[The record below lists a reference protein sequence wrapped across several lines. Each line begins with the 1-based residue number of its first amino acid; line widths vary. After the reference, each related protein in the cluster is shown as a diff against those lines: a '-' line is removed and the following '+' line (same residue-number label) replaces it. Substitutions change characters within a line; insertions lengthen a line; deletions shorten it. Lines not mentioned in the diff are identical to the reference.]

1 MPLMLITGGAGF
13 IGTNSAFYFAS
24 QGWQI
29 VILDNLSRQG
39 SSENLSWLQKQI
51 NLKFEKADIRD
62 RAAVDRIVLQNRP
75 DVILHLAAQVAVT
88 TSITN
93 PREDF
98 EINAIGTLNVLEA
111 IRLLSPETFLINA
124 STNKVYG
131 KMENTRVIEENNKY
145 ILENFRHGVD
155 EEQPLDFRSPYGCSK
170 GTADSYTREYS
181 SGFGL
186 NTVTFRQSC
195 IYGTRQFG
203 CDDQGWVAWFVIA
216 AIMGKQ
222 LTIFG
227 DGKQSRDVLWVDDL
241 VRAYD
246 SAIKHRKEVSGQTFN
261 IGGGQKNTISLL
273 GLITQLENILQK
285 PISIS
290 WGEWRSGD
298 QLAYSSNIAKA
309 KQLLNWEPSTPIATG
324 ILSLVDWVRGNINLT
339 SISPEHNLAKDGEQ
353 SIAE

>member
-24 QGWQI
+24 QGWKI
-29 VILDNLSRQG
+29 TILDNLSRQG
-39 SSENLSWLQKQI
+39 SYENLNWLQKQI
-51 NLKFEKADIRD
+51 NLQFEKADIRD
-62 RAAVDRIVLQNRP
+62 RAAVDRIISQNRP

-88 TSITN
+88 TSIIN
-93 PREDF
+93 PHEDF
-98 EINAIGTLNVLEA
+98 AINALGTLNILEA

-131 KMENTRVIEENNKY
+131 RLENATVVEENNQY

-155 EEQPLDFRSPYGCSK
+155 EDQPLDFRSPYGCSK
-170 GTADSYTREYS
+170 GTADAYTREYS

-203 CDDQGWVAWFVIA
+203 CDNQGWVAWFVIA
-216 AIMGKQ
+216 AIMGRQ
-222 LTIFG
+222 LTIYG
-227 DGKQSRDVLWVDDL
+227 DGKQSRDILWIDDL
-241 VRAYD
+241 VKAYD
-246 SAIKHRKEVSGQTFN
+246 AAIKHRKEVSGQAFN

-273 GLITQLENILQK
+273 GLITQLENIIQK

-290 WGEWRSGD
+290 WGKWRSGD

-309 KQLLNWEPSTPIATG
+309 KHLLNWEPSTSATTG
-324 ILSLVDWVRGNINLT
+324 ISSLIDWVRGNINL
-339 SISPEHNLAKDGEQ
+339 SGILPDSGQIEHGAK
-353 SIAE
+353 ITAE